1 MEHTKG
7 EWRIQEQF
15 KKPLRTTDENGNEWY
30 HLSCWIF
37 GENKIVASVPYQ
49 TKAPGYNYVDIL
61 SEMRANAKLIA
72 SAPELLEAL
81 IVAEEIIYDLN
92 DRMEILVPD
101 QLETIQS
108 AIKKATQ

>member
-1 MEHTKG
+1 MKHTKG
-7 EWRIQEQF
+7 EWTYSQQRGKQGHCYAAQVWDDTGDCLAT
-15 KKPLRTTDENGNEWY
+15 LRATENE
-30 HLSCWIF
+30 
-37 GENKIVASVPYQ
+37 EEA
-49 TKAPGYNYVDIL
+49 T
-61 SEMRANAKLIA
+61 ANAKLIA

-108 AIKKATQ
+108 AIKKATE